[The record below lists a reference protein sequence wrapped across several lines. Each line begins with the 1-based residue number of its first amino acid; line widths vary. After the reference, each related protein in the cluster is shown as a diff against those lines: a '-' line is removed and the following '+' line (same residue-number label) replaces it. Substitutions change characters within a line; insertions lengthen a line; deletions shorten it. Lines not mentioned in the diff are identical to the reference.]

1 MKLSYRGATYDYN
14 PPSLEVPEAEI
25 LSQRQYASRNC
36 HTLREHTIPN
46 PNLPLTYRGVT
57 YTRGQIAAAERSLGH
72 SNVTLTYRGA
82 SYRTHAA
89 HATVPVAVARAER
102 SVVIPDRVPVLKEV
116 GKIHQA
122 NLRRNLERRL
132 KVAKSEGN
140 FSLVTLLEAE
150 FRQLAL

>member
-14 PPSLEVPEAEI
+14 PPSLEVTESEV
-25 LSQRQYASRNC
+25 LSQHRYASRNC
-36 HTLREHTIPN
+36 HTLRENTIPN
-46 PNLPLTYRGVT
+46 PDLPLTYRGVT
-57 YTRGQIAAAERSLGH
+57 YTRGELATAERSLGH

-89 HATVPVAVARAER
+89 NAMSSVTVAKTEKP
-102 SVVIPDRVPVLKEV
+102 VVIPDRVPVLKEV

-132 KVAKSEGN
+132 QVAKAEGN
-140 FSLVTLLEAE
+140 FSLIPLLEAE

>member
-14 PPSLEVPEAEI
+14 PPSLEVTEDEV
-25 LSQRQYASRNC
+25 LSQHRYASRNC
-36 HTLREHTIPN
+36 HTLRENTIPS
-46 PNLPLTYRGVT
+46 PDVPLTYRGVS
-57 YTRGQIAAAERSLGH
+57 YTRGQLVAAEHSLGH

-89 HATVPVAVARAER
+89 NAVAQATVAKTER
-102 SVVIPDRVPVLKEV
+102 PVVIPDCVPVLQEA

-132 KVAKSEGN
+132 RVAKAEGN
-140 FSLVTLLEAE
+140 FSLVSLLEAE
-150 FRQLAL
+150 SRQLAL